1 MTVAARI
8 VALGDQVIPCA
19 GVVHLIAFLHFFDAA
34 AISVVEFA
42 RVSIYDIICARR
54 RSIVLYDFLCGR
66 WGSDHNAARCHN
78 IFLAG

>member
-19 GVVHLIAFLHFFDAA
+19 GAVHLIAFLHFFDAA

-42 RVSIYDIICARR
+42 RVSIHDIICA
-54 RSIVLYDFLCGR
+54 S
-66 WGSDHNAARCHN
+66 
-78 IFLAG
+78 